1 MRIIASII
9 KFETLMCW
17 CWRTSILLIRLP
29 RLYFILNALHIVH
42 DSSTITIDLIAS
54 FKCSFGLCMIYL
66 FMAGFTFMTP
76 WMMCA
81 VVVNSW
87 RPEKTS
93 SVVGRTQCGF
103 CEILLSLLYWKFR
116 EINLF
121 GAKLN
126 YNVIQSFS
134 RKNIEGGERFLF
146 FHTVSH

>member
-1 MRIIASII
+1 MKSPFLMRIIASII

-29 RLYFILNALHIVH
+29 RLYFILNALHIPVH
-42 DSSTITIDLIAS
+42 NSSTIVTIDLIAS

-103 CEILLSLLYWKFR
+103 CVVLLATFR
-116 EINLF
+116 NFVKSIHICTYIVV
-121 GAKLN
+121 LN
-126 YNVIQSFS
+126 YHVRCFH
-134 RKNIEGGERFLF
+134 ERIFKLE
-146 FHTVSH
+146 